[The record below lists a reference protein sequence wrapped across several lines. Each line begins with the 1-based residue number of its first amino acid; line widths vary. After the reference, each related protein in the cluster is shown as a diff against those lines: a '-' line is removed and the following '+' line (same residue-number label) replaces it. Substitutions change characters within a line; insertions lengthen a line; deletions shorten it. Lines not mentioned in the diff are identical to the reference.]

1 MRRSML
7 FIPGNT
13 PSLIMNGEILGA
25 DSIILD
31 LEDAVSPAEKDSAR
45 ILVRNTLKHLGLKG
59 CEIVIRINPVD
70 TDFWFKDLD
79 EIVPEVGKQALF
91 RRLCRC
97 IGDVFFQGGY
107 LAGGD
112 LCWKQSFKLL

>member
-45 ILVRNTLKHLGLKG
+45 ILVRNTLKYMGIKA
-59 CEIVIRINPVD
+59 CESVVRINPVD
-70 TDFWFKDLD
+70 TDFWYKDLD
-79 EIVPEVGKQALF
+79 EIIPQKPNMILLPKVNGPEDIKW
-91 RRLCRC
+91 
-97 IGDVFFQGGY
+97 
-107 LAGGD
+107 LANTSQKSKKNAV
-112 LCWKQSFKLL
+112 LKRTQ